1 MVKNVFGYLPSILR
15 LWNEILIDFDHLKKM
30 FENIAILGSEKHKI
44 EFEKIKF
51 MANKCTTF

>member
-1 MVKNVFGYLPSILR
+1 
-15 LWNEILIDFDHLKKM
+15 M

-44 EFEKIKF
+44 GFEKRKF